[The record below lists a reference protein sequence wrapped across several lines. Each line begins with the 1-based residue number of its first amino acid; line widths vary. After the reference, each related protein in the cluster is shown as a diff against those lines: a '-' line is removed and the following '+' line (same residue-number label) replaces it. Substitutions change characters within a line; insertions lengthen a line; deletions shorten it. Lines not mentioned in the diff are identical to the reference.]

1 MAKKAEHN
9 KHFQQKYKKGEK
21 VMTPDGLGVI
31 EDTMW
36 LEGQIWYGVGGKYY
50 SEIELRRD

>member
-1 MAKKAEHN
+1 MAKKAEYQR
-9 KHFQQKYKKGEK
+9 HFKAKFQKGQK

-36 LEGQIWYGVGGKYY
+36 LEGQLWYGIGGKYY
-50 SEIELRRD
+50 SESELRAD